1 LADWFFGL
9 PEKSRYIM
17 KVRLLH
23 RGRLPVAALAA
34 VTAGLL
40 LAAGCG
46 TVNDSGGG
54 GNSGGG
60 GDITLWTHNAG
71 NPEELGVV
79 NQIVKD
85 YNASQSKYKVVVQ
98 AFPQA
103 AYNDAIVAAAT
114 AKKLPCILDT
124 DAPTVPNWA
133 YAGYL
138 QPLNLPSDLT
148 GQNLSSTLGKYKDKL
163 YSIGY
168 YDAALGLFAHKD
180 ALTAAGLRVA
190 TIDQPWTAA
199 EFNAALPKIKATG
212 KYQNVFDL
220 ATGDPTTEWWTYGY
234 SPFLQSFGGDL
245 IDRNGFKSS
254 EGVINGPKAVAWATW
269 LQGLVKSGYT
279 PAKSSQDAFADFV
292 NGKSAMVW
300 SGIWNAA
307 NITKVKDGVI
317 LPPPDF
323 GNGAKIGGGSWQ
335 WAISKSCDKSDGAL
349 DYIKFSLD
357 KKYIAMFAEKQ
368 NVIPATDAA
377 AAIAPGWGQGGAKRF
392 FLDLS
397 KKDAVLRPPTPGYPF
412 LTTTFAKATQD
423 IVAGGDPKK
432 ILDQA
437 AKDIDENI
445 KSNDNYGY

>member
-1 LADWFFGL
+1 
-9 PEKSRYIM
+9 M
-17 KVRLLH
+17 KVHLRL
-23 RGRLPVAALAA
+23 GRRTVAAVA
-34 VTAGLL
+34 VATAGLL
-40 LAAGCG
+40 VAAGCG
-46 TVNDSGGG
+46 TVDSKGG

-71 NPEELGVV
+71 NPAELGVV
-79 NQIVKD
+79 QQIVKD
-85 YNASQSKYKVVVQ
+85 FNASQTKYKVVVQ

-103 AYNDAIVAAAT
+103 SYNDAVVAAAT
-114 AKKLPCILDT
+114 AKKLPCVLDT
-124 DAPTVPNWA
+124 DAPNVPNWA

-138 QPLNLPSDLT
+138 APLTLPSDLT
-148 GQNLSSTLGKYKDKL
+148 GQNLPSTLGRWKDKL

-180 ALTAAGLRVA
+180 ALTAAGLPVA
-190 TIDQPWTAA
+190 TIDKPWTA
-199 EFNAALPKIKATG
+199 EQFNAALPKIKATG
-212 KYQNVFDL
+212 KYKNVFDL
-220 ATGDPTTEWWTYGY
+220 ATGDPTGEWWTYGY

-245 IDRNGFKSS
+245 IDRNGYKTAD
-254 EGVINGPKAVAWATW
+254 GVINGPKALAWASW
-269 LQGLVKSGYT
+269 LQGLVKDGYT

-307 NITKVKDGVI
+307 SITKVQDGVI
-317 LPPPDF
+317 MPPPDF
-323 GNGAKIGGGSWQ
+323 GNGPKIGGGSWQ
-335 WAISKSCDKSDGAL
+335 WAVSSSCDKTDGAMEYL
-349 DYIKFSLD
+349 KFSLD

-377 AAIAPGWGQGGAKRF
+377 AAIAPGWQVGGPKRF

-437 AKDIDENI
+437 ATDIDQNL
-445 KSNDNYGY
+445 KSNDNYGN